1 MDKSKY
7 SQAALDVIKEAH
19 QLAIKNQNAEVTD
32 LHLMQAILRQPD
44 TEIVRVLTEMGVI
57 TKALSLDLEEAIGR
71 IRSAKGIASLYV
83 SRSYQRALLIAEEIC
98 RNLYESL
105 VTVTHLFLAL
115 LREEDMAAAK
125 LAGVHGLSYD
135 ALRKELVRRWSSAF
149 ANGISEESLK
159 TLAKYGRNLNQEAQ
173 AGKLDEVVGR
183 EEETSS
189 AIRVL
194 SRRVKNNPVLI
205 GEPGVGKTAI
215 VEGIVQRIVKGDV
228 PDPLKDKLVFALD
241 MTAVIAGAKFRGD
254 FEERLKQILET
265 IKNSNG
271 RIILFIDEL
280 HNIIGSGNTSGTMDT
295 SNILKPMLA
304 RGELLLIGATTIEE
318 YRLHIEK
325 DGALDRRF
333 QKILVEE
340 PSEEA
345 AISILRALK
354 TRYEHHH
361 TVRISDPAIIEAV
374 RLAKRYLTERR
385 LPDTAIDVIDEAS
398 ALVRMYRDERPAALE
413 ETHRSLVQL
422 ETERILLAKEQDKV
436 SKYRLAELEEKIA
449 ALTTE
454 FDRMEKAYQA
464 EKSRQTE
471 MARCRR
477 DQELLQLQ
485 MEEAKAEHRFADLA
499 ELLPVL
505 EKTQAA
511 LTRLEEAG
519 EAFPLPSE
527 VGVEEVREIV
537 SKLSGSPKQRLE
549 SDQLAHIAEIRE
561 SMRRKMIGGDE
572 AIEGIINAYIRAQSG
587 LLPRQKPIGSF
598 ILCGP
603 SGTGKSYLTKLTAD
617 YLFDGERS
625 LITLDMSEYTD
636 KSSVTKLI
644 GAPPG
649 YVGHEQG
656 GNLTEAVRTKPY
668 SVIVFDHAE
677 RAQREVQGIIR
688 QIMAA
693 GVLTDN
699 RGRRIDFKNTMI
711 FLTTEPSAESDSGRI
726 SLPNDLVQ
734 AADSEYTLNAF
745 DLPKLK
751 ELAELRLR
759 QLAEELAAGHIQL
772 KWEETLPG
780 FLAERVYAQGMG
792 AGLLN
797 RMIEKE
803 IITLLSMKSFAG
815 ELTAF
820 ATVRL
825 ALDGEGM
832 IKMESDCADLSA
844 S

>member
-19 QLAIKNQNAEVTD
+19 QSAIKNQNAEVTD

-71 IRSAKGIASLYV
+71 IRSAKGITSLYV

-183 EEETSS
+183 EEETTS

-194 SRRVKNNPVLI
+194 SRRIKNNPVLI
-205 GEPGVGKTAI
+205 
-215 VEGIVQRIVKGDV
+215 GIVQRIVKGDV

-449 ALTTE
+449 ALTAE

-549 SDQLAHIAEIRE
+549 SDQLTHIAEIQE
-561 SMRRKMIGGDE
+561 SMCRKMIGGDE

-587 LLPRQKPIGSF
+587 LLPRQKPMGSF

-693 GVLTDN
+693 GVLNDN

-711 FLTTEPSAESDSGRI
+711 FLTTEPFAESDGGRI

-759 QLAEELAAGHIQL
+759 QLAEELAAGHIRL
-772 KWEETLPG
+772 EWEETLPG

-815 ELTAF
+815 GLTAF

-825 ALDGEGM
+825 AKDEQGN
-832 IKMESDCADLSA
+832 ITVES
-844 S
+844 